1 MKKQLIKFFLGN
13 IFPNSRFH
21 VRTKKVFGLNL
32 YVFADQHVGRK
43 ILLDAYEQ
51 NEVKFFLGE
60 VKNSDVCLDVGAN
73 IGYFSF
79 LFATKAKKVYSIE
92 PIRTNVKLMELSASV
107 NSIEN
112 MVIIN
117 SLASDENGSEEFVEA
132 EETSL
137 SGIRKNGFE
146 QDLATNYGVTKT
158 ISYQVSSITI
168 DKIDFSRLDIV
179 KIDVEGA
186 ELKVLKGMRKTLE
199 KYSPRLL
206 MVEAVQS
213 ALKLHGDSFDGLIE
227 FMRELKYEPM
237 VLMSHELR
245 KYQDGDV
252 PNDNLFF
259 KYEGTLK

>member
-1 MKKQLIKFFLGN
+1 MKKTLVKFFLGK
-13 IFPNSRFH
+13 IFPNNRFH
-21 VRTKKVFGLNL
+21 IRAKKVFGLNL

-43 ILLDAYEQ
+43 ILLNAYEQ
-51 NEVKFFLGE
+51 NEVDFFLGE
-60 VKNSDVCLDVGAN
+60 VRDSDVCLDVGAN

-79 LFATKAKKVYSIE
+79 LFATKAQKVYSIE
-92 PIRTNVKLMELSASV
+92 PIRINVKLMELSASI
-107 NSIEN
+107 NNIEN

-117 SLASDENGSEEFVEA
+117 SLASDENGFEEFIEA

-146 QDLATNYGVTKT
+146 QDLETNYGVTKT

-168 DKIDFSRLDIV
+168 DKIDFPRLDIV

-186 ELKVLKGMRKTLE
+186 ELKVLKGMKKTLE
-199 KYSPRLL
+199 KYTPRLL
-206 MVEAVQS
+206 MIEAVPS

-227 FMRELKYEPM
+227 FMRGMKYQPMILKSRELK
-237 VLMSHELR
+237 
-245 KYQDGDV
+245 KYQDDGGGV

-259 KYEGTLK
+259 KYVG